1 MKVLFITNMY
11 PVPDYIYFGI
21 HVKEQI
27 DALKKDEG
35 VEGDVYFINGRESKL
50 NYFKSISALR
60 NKIEN
65 GNYDLIHIHYGISG
79 LFLLF
84 YTPEIPIFVTL
95 HSGELFQKK
104 GYINHLMQKN
114 LTMAIVK
121 KVEKVIV
128 LNDTMVSL
136 LSPYKDKLVK
146 LPCGTDLELFTNNGQ
161 PKTSDKFV
169 IGFPGNKERKEKNY
183 PLFMEI
189 ITELSK
195 GITVEVIEFHNLTRD
210 EVIAGLGNIDLLLM
224 TSTVEGS
231 PQIIKEAMACNRPI
245 ISTKVG
251 DVDDLLKNVTNSYV
265 IDSFTPSDFL
275 EPVVK
280 IMNLPVSERIS
291 NGRSK
296 LVEMGLNSRKVSER
310 IYTIYKEYVKPDLR
324 NK

>member
-65 GNYDLIHIHYGISG
+65 GKYDLIHIHYGISG

-84 YTPEIPIFVTL
+84 YTPKIPVFVTL

-104 GYINHLMQKN
+104 GYVNHLMQKN

-128 LNDTMVSL
+128 LNDTMVTL
-136 LSPYKDKLVK
+136 LSQYKDKLVK
-146 LPCGTDLELFTNNGQ
+146 LPCGTDLDLFSNTAQ
-161 PKTSDKFV
+161 PRISDKFV

-189 ITELSK
+189 ITELRK
-195 GITVEVIEFHNLTRD
+195 VRTVEVIEFHNLTRE
-210 EVIAGLGNIDLLLM
+210 EVISGLGNIDLLLM

-251 DVDDLLKNVTNSYV
+251 DVDDLLKNVSNAYV
-265 IDSFTPSDFL
+265 VDSFIFSDFL
-275 EPVVK
+275 DPIVD
-280 IMNLPVSERIS
+280 IMNLPISARVS
-291 NGRSK
+291 NGRAK
-296 LVEMGLNSRKVSER
+296 LIEMGLNSRKVSER
-310 IYTIYKEYVKPDLR
+310 IYSIYKEYVKR
-324 NK
+324 I